1 MNKNIAAE
9 LGTGEKNVKA
19 HRRRVMRK
27 MGVKSLADLV
37 RMAERLGIQPVS

>member
-9 LGTGEKNVKA
+9 LGTGEQNVKI

-27 MGVKSLADLV
+27 MGVNSLAELV
-37 RMAERLGIQPVS
+37 RSAERLGIEPAV